1 MVKGIKGS
9 IRNKILL
16 IPIVVIVVIAVIVTI
31 YFPQN
36 KAVELKRTLADQI
49 DITADLLSYG
59 FGIALEAADFEA
71 MTQAYETIKSK
82 DQISYVLIFDETN
95 SLINAYNPK
104 NYVLDTARTS
114 FSKDIIVSNKFIEKA
129 TTIKTVKAVYGT
141 VVVGISLDGIKKQIS
156 RVIWLSIGV
165 SILFLIIFG
174 LITVFLTNRIITPIH
189 SVVASVTA
197 LGNGDLTHTCTV
209 MSNDETADI
218 ANALNNTIKS
228 VAEMVKRIKD
238 SSGVI
243 AQKAKA
249 FSETADNISKNAVQ
263 TSQKTSQSAQSAT
276 SATESLKNVSSST
289 EDMSTSIGNVTN
301 AIEQMSLSINEV
313 SKNCQSEL
321 TIANEASM
329 QAKDAIGQM
338 EHLKNINTK
347 VALVLD
353 VIKTVSNSINL
364 LALNATIEAAI
375 AGNAGKGFAIVAN
388 EVKALS
394 VKTKKS
400 VDEIQKLIKEISES
414 SSNAVNAVTKISTVI
429 DEINTYSQTIVSA
442 VEQQSMTIQ
451 NISRD
456 MSLSNDSAKSTS
468 QNVKDSVSNISK
480 ITELIVDVDQNAS
493 ETASRVSEIK
503 ESTVLLTRITSD
515 LNETVG
521 HFKLP

>member
-16 IPIVVIVVIAVIVTI
+16 IPIVTIVVIAGIVTI

-59 FGIALEAADFEA
+59 FGIALEAGDFEA

-82 DQISYVLIFDETN
+82 QQISYVLIFDENN
-95 SLINAYNPK
+95 SLINGYNPK
-104 NYVLDTARTS
+104 EYSLDTSRTS
-114 FSKDIIVSNKFIEKA
+114 FSKEIIISDKFIEKS
-129 TTIKTVKAVYGT
+129 TPIKTAKGTYGT
-141 VVVGISLDGIKKQIS
+141 VVVGISLDSIKKQIS
-156 RVIWLSIGV
+156 KVIWLSIGV
-165 SILFLIIFG
+165 SLLFLVISG
-174 LITVFLTNRIITPIH
+174 LLTVILINRIITPIH

-197 LGNGDLTHTCTV
+197 LGKGDLTHTCTV
-209 MSNDETADI
+209 MSEDETADI

-228 VAEMVKRIKD
+228 VAEMVKKIKGF
-238 SSGVI
+238 SGVI
-243 AQKAKA
+243 GQKANS
-249 FSETADNISKNAVQ
+249 FSETADSISKNAFQ

-289 EDMSTSIGNVTN
+289 EDISSTIDNITN

-313 SKNCQSEL
+313 SKNCQAEL
-321 TIANEASM
+321 TIANEASK
-329 QAKDAIGQM
+329 QAKDAIDQM
-338 EHLKNINTK
+338 EHLKDINTK

-364 LALNATIEAAI
+364 LALNATIEAAT
-375 AGNAGKGFAIVAN
+375 AGSAGKGFAIVAN

-400 VDEIQKLIKEISES
+400 VDEIQNLIKEISQS

-429 DEINTYSQTIVSA
+429 DEINSYSQTIVSA

-456 MSLSNDSAKSTS
+456 MSQSNTSAKSTA
-468 QNVKDSVSNISK
+468 QNVKDSFSNISK

-493 ETASRVSEIK
+493 ETAQRVSGIK
-503 ESTVLLTRITSD
+503 ESAVTLTQITSD
-515 LNETVG
+515 LNQTVG